1 MMTNYD
7 HGINWTNTVMSVQ
20 YVMDTAMMRNDLVDV
35 IGKVVMID
43 LNMVLSYGDI
53 VERVFTQMATE
64 DIMK

>member
-53 VERVFTQMATE
+53 VERVFTQMATQ